1 MLAFSTSCRLPA
13 QALGIGP
20 LERCVGVLVSCIYA
34 LAPMHTVLV
43 KALHVEKVKVVPYA
57 ADRVALL
64 VVTLCA
70 LEGCRRGL
78 SPGQR

>member
-1 MLAFSTSCRLPA
+1 
-13 QALGIGP
+13 
-20 LERCVGVLVSCIYA
+20 LVSCIDA
-34 LAPMHTVLV
+34 LAPLQTILV
-43 KALHVEKVKVVPYA
+43 KALHVEKVIVVPYA

-70 LEGCRRGL
+70 LESCRRGL